1 MTTTDLLIILR
12 QRLKSVTAQLDALK
26 ADQATVS
33 DIRQLLNAGWI
44 DAMGVEQ
51 AFLADLIG
59 RLERE
64 GVQL

>member
-1 MTTTDLLIILR
+1 MTTPDLLIILR
-12 QRLKSVTAQLDALK
+12 QRLASVTAQTGILT
-26 ADQATVS
+26 ADQATAS

-44 DAMGVEQ
+44 DAMAVEQ

-64 GVQL
+64 GVRP